1 MLRANFQTYVPVFET
16 LSISHIF
23 LYLKKKWIQTDIV
36 YQVAENSSYQG
47 SQKRSSVRIHKK
59 NIIPTAEKALLMHT
73 LLILA
78 KGNLPFNFARKGKIS
93 IVIWF
98 YKILIK

>member
-36 YQVAENSSYQG
+36 YQDSWKQF
-47 SQKRSSVRIHKK
+47 I
-59 NIIPTAEKALLMHT
+59 
-73 LLILA
+73 
-78 KGNLPFNFARKGKIS
+78 
-93 IVIWF
+93 
-98 YKILIK
+98 